1 MMDALMTREIGDRDT
16 IREIAGRVCA
26 LPGSELD
33 MNTALAI
40 VTAAYECEAQYLT
53 QQGAREGGQAPY
65 DEEEAFDY
73 ILDRLMDT
81 YSGIRNDAL
90 AQLIEEYIAC
100 ENDYLEQTGRLTW
113 RALATGA

>member
-33 MNTALAI
+33 MNMALAI
-40 VTAAYECEAQYLT
+40 VTAAYDCEAQYLR
-53 QQGAREGGQAPY
+53 QQGACEGGQAPY

-73 ILDRLMDT
+73 ILDRLMST
-81 YSGIRNDAL
+81 YGDVRNDAL
-90 AQLIEEYIAC
+90 ARLVEEYIAC

-113 RALATGA
+113 RALAKGA